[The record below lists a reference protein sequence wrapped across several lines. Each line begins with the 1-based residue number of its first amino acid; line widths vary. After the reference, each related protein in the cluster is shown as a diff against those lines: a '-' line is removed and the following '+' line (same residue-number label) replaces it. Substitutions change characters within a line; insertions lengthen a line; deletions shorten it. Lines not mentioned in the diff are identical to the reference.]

1 MALTPSS
8 LSVAIQGFADFLDG
22 TFDNDVVVTVD
33 SPQKAGKPGDNNSK
47 HTLNIFPYRIAPSG
61 VHPDAGK
68 KDPFFIRAYV
78 LLTAFPASA
87 GNAATDADL
96 QVLGHALRALQSNP
110 EIPVTLPT
118 PIPNN
123 APASDFR
130 HGPFL
135 SYRLQAILQAPTME
149 EMNHI
154 WTTQGS
160 ELGYR
165 LSVAYELA
173 LIPIEPLEHA
183 TVAQPVQTGEV
194 VVSASP
200 QPLPFIMFIEGG
212 RLFNDRTIPPGPKVT
227 LALAGDPGP
236 DDDRHANIVV
246 DWTRANGDPDP
257 QAPQTFKLKTV
268 DLTRPE
274 VEITVT
280 LDAAAD
286 GDTARISAFPATA
299 AGVPLPN
306 GRPSNLLFL
315 RIEV

>member
-1 MALTPSS
+1 MALAASS

-22 TFDNDVVVTVD
+22 TFGNDVVVTVD

-47 HTLNIFPYRIAPSG
+47 HTLNIFPYRIASSG
-61 VHPDAGK
+61 VHPDAGMN
-68 KDPFFIRAYV
+68 DPFFIRAYV

-87 GNAATDADL
+87 GNATSDADL

-110 EIPVTLPT
+110 EIPVILPT
-118 PIPNN
+118 QIPNN

-130 HGPFL
+130 NGPFL
-135 SYRLQAILQAPTME
+135 EYRLQAVLQAPTME

-160 ELGYR
+160 DLAYR

-173 LIPIEPLEHA
+173 LIPIEPLHHA
-183 TVAQPVQTGEV
+183 TAAQPVQVGEV

-200 QPLPFIMFIEGG
+200 QPLPFIMFIDGG
-212 RLFNDRTIPPGPKVT
+212 RLFNERTIQPAPNVK

-246 DWTRANGDPDP
+246 DWNRANGEAVQ

-268 DLTRPE
+268 DLTASE
-274 VEITVT
+274 IEITVT

-286 GDTARISAFPATA
+286 GDMARITAFPADA
-299 AGVPLPN
+299 SGELLEN
-306 GRPSNLLFL
+306 GKPSNLLTL
-315 RIEV
+315 QINA